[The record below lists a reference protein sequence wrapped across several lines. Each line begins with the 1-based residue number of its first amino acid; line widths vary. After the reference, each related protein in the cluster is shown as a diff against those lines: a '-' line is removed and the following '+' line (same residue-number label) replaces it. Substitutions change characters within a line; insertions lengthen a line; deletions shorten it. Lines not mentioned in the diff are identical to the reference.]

1 MFCVTFI
8 NLLRS
13 VQMGAKK
20 GKHISLGPLIHGS
33 QRLGSGCN
41 LFFFGGGGGGR
52 GRSKTFNHQCL
63 ANIQC
68 SINVG

>member
-20 GKHISLGPLIHGS
+20 GKHVSLGPLIHGS

-41 LFFFGGGGGGR
+41 LFVLGGGVVGGADQR
-52 GRSKTFNHQCL
+52 LLTTSAWQIFSAQ
-63 ANIQC
+63 
-68 SINVG
+68 